1 VSTPNTPKPPRRRIA
16 GESKPG
22 GPAPKPLVKKGAKP
36 RPAPKTKA
44 PKSDAAKTEVSKLK
58 APKLKAP
65 KPPAPE
71 APPRPVAPEPAPAAT
86 ESRTPRFS
94 RPRLSTRLGALVALT
109 VAAVVFGAVFGIR
122 GFMQWRDD
130 SGIVEAHEQA
140 ATTAASA
147 GETIFTYQYNQL
159 PEHLKDAKATMTPS
173 FAKKFESIAPALQDL
188 APQRKI
194 QVKATVRN
202 AAAIEC
208 GDKCRADRATVLVFI
223 DQARVA
229 DDAKEPTVF
238 GNRIE
243 LKMVERDGRWLVNDI
258 QAL

>member
-1 VSTPNTPKPPRRRIA
+1 MSTPQPPRRRRIA

-22 GPAPKPLVKKGAKP
+22 S
-36 RPAPKTKA
+36 PAPKTPVIK
-44 PKSDAAKTEVSKLK
+44 KAAKLRTPSKSTPPK
-58 APKLKAP
+58 PAPR

-71 APPRPVAPEPAPAAT
+71 APSRPATPESSAAPEP
-86 ESRTPRFS
+86 RTRRFS
-94 RPRLSTRLGALVALT
+94 LPRMSGRFGLLVALT
-109 VAAVVFGAVFGIR
+109 VVAVAFGAVFGVR
-122 GFMQWRDD
+122 GFLEWRDD
-130 SGIVEAHEQA
+130 STIVEAHEKA

-159 PEHLKDAKATMTPS
+159 AEHLRDSKATMTPS
-173 FAKKFESIAPALQDL
+173 FGKKFESIAPALRNL

-194 QVKATVRN
+194 QVRATVRN

-208 GDKCRADRATVLVFI
+208 GTKCRSDRATILVFI

-238 GNRIE
+238 GNRIKLE
-243 LKMVERDGRWLVNDI
+243 MVNVDGSWLVNDV

>member
-1 VSTPNTPKPPRRRIA
+1 MSTPQPPRRRRIA

-22 GPAPKPLVKKGAKP
+22 APAPKASVVKK
-36 RPAPKTKA
+36 
-44 PKSDAAKTEVSKLK
+44 AAKLRTPSKST
-58 APKLKAP
+58 PP
-65 KPPAPE
+65 KPAAPE
-71 APPRPVAPEPAPAAT
+71 APARSATPPPPPVTT
-86 ESRTPRFS
+86 EARSRRFS
-94 RPRLSTRLGALVALT
+94 VPRVSGRFAVLVALT
-109 VAAVVFGAVFGIR
+109 VVAVAFGAVFGVR
-122 GFMQWRDD
+122 GFLEWRDN
-130 SGIVEAHEQA
+130 SSIVEAHEKA

-159 PEHLKDAKATMTPS
+159 DEHLKDSKAIMTPS
-173 FAKKFESIAPALQDL
+173 FGKKFESIAPALRNL

-208 GDKCRADRATVLVFI
+208 GDKCSSDRATVLVFI

-229 DDAKEPTVF
+229 DGAKEPTVF
-238 GNRIE
+238 GNRIKLE
-243 LKMVERDGRWLVNDI
+243 MVRDDGSWLVNDI

>member
-1 VSTPNTPKPPRRRIA
+1 MSTPQPPRRRRIA

-22 GPAPKPLVKKGAKP
+22 VTAPTPSVKKGAKL
-36 RPAPKTKA
+36 RPTSK
-44 PKSDAAKTEVSKLK
+44 AKTQKPST
-58 APKLKAP
+58 PT
-65 KPPAPE
+65 PPAPE
-71 APPRPVAPEPAPAAT
+71 APARSAVPKVPPAAAAP
-86 ESRTPRFS
+86 RTRRFS
-94 RPRLSTRLGALVALT
+94 VPRVSGRLGALVALT
-109 VAAVVFGAVFGIR
+109 VAAVVFGAVFGVR
-122 GFMQWRDD
+122 GFMEWRGD
-130 SGIVEAHEQA
+130 SGVVEAHEKA

-159 PEHLKDAKATMTPS
+159 DDHLRDSKAIMTPS
-173 FAKKFESIAPALQDL
+173 FGKKFESIAPALRNL

-208 GDKCRADRATVLVFI
+208 GDKCRSDRATILVFI

-229 DDAKEPTVF
+229 DGAKEPTVF

-243 LKMVERDGRWLVNDI
+243 LVMVEQDGRWLVNNI
-258 QAL
+258 KAL

>member
-1 VSTPNTPKPPRRRIA
+1 MSTPQPPRRRRIA

-22 GPAPKPLVKKGAKP
+22 A
-36 RPAPKTKA
+36 PAPKTSVVKRTAKLRPTPKA
-44 PKSDAAKTEVSKLK
+44 EPPKRTST
-58 APKLKAP
+58 P

-71 APPRPVAPEPAPAAT
+71 APPRPAASETPAPAA
-86 ESRTPRFS
+86 EPRTRRFS
-94 RPRLSTRLGALVALT
+94 VPRVSTRFGALVALT
-109 VAAVVFGAVFGIR
+109 VAAVVFGAIFGTR
-122 GFMQWRDD
+122 GFTEWRDD
-130 SGIVEAHEQA
+130 NGVVEAHEKA
-140 ATTAASA
+140 ATSAASA

-159 PEHLKDAKATMTPS
+159 DDHLRDSKAIMTPS
-173 FAKKFESIAPALQDL
+173 FGKKFESIAPALRNL

-208 GDKCRADRATVLVFI
+208 GDNCRSDRATILVFI

-229 DDAKEPTVF
+229 DGAEKPTVF

-243 LKMVERDGRWLVNDI
+243 LMMVERDGRWLVNNVK
-258 QAL
+258 AL

>member
-1 VSTPNTPKPPRRRIA
+1 MSTPQPPRRRRIA

-22 GPAPKPLVKKGAKP
+22 VTAPKPSVKKGAKL
-36 RPAPKTKA
+36 RPTSK
-44 PKSDAAKTEVSKLK
+44 AKTQKPST
-58 APKLKAP
+58 PKPSTP

-71 APPRPVAPEPAPAAT
+71 APSRPVVPEVPPAAAAP
-86 ESRTPRFS
+86 RTRRFS
-94 RPRLSTRLGALVALT
+94 VPNVSGRFGALVALT
-109 VAAVVFGAVFGIR
+109 VAAVVFGAVFGVR
-122 GFMQWRDD
+122 GFMEWRGD
-130 SGIVEAHEQA
+130 SGIAAAHEKA

-159 PEHLKDAKATMTPS
+159 DDHLKDAKAIMTPS

-194 QVKATVRN
+194 QVKASVRN
-202 AAAIEC
+202 AAPKEC
-208 GDKCRADRATVLVFI
+208 GDACSADRVTVLVFI

-243 LKMVERDGRWLVNDI
+243 LMMVERDGRWLVNEI
-258 QAL
+258 KAL

>member
-1 VSTPNTPKPPRRRIA
+1 MSTPQPPRRRRIA

-22 GPAPKPLVKKGAKP
+22 VTAPKPSVKKGNKLRPTSKAQKAKAQP
-36 RPAPKTKA
+36 QKT
-44 PKSDAAKTEVSKLK
+44 ST
-58 APKLKAP
+58 P

-71 APPRPVAPEPAPAAT
+71 VPSRPVVPEVPPAAST
-86 ESRTPRFS
+86 SGPRRFS
-94 RPRLSTRLGALVALT
+94 VPRMSGRLGALVALT
-109 VAAVVFGAVFGIR
+109 VAALVFGAVFGVKGLLDWR
-122 GFMQWRDD
+122 GE
-130 SGIVEAHEQA
+130 SGVVEAHEKA

-159 PEHLKDAKATMTPS
+159 DDHLKDAKATMTPS

-194 QVKATVRN
+194 QVKASVRN

-208 GDKCRADRATVLVFI
+208 GEKCRSDQATILVFI

-229 DDAKEPTVF
+229 DGSKKPTVF

-258 QAL
+258 KAL

>member
-1 VSTPNTPKPPRRRIA
+1 MSTPQPPRRRRIA

-22 GPAPKPLVKKGAKP
+22 TAAPKPSVVKRAAKLRSP
-36 RPAPKTKA
+36 QKPQAPKAPKTQ
-44 PKSDAAKTEVSKLK
+44 
-58 APKLKAP
+58 AP

-71 APPRPVAPEPAPAAT
+71 APSRPVTTEGPPSAT
-86 ESRTPRFS
+86 ESGTRRF
-94 RPRLSTRLGALVALT
+94 RVPRLSGRFGLLVALT
-109 VAAVVFGAVFGIR
+109 VVAVVFGAVSGIR
-122 GFMQWRDD
+122 GLNEWRDG
-130 SGIVEAHEQA
+130 SGIVEAHEKA

-147 GETIFTYQYNQL
+147 GEAIFTYQYNQL
-159 PEHLKDAKATMTPS
+159 DDHLKDAKATMTPS

-208 GDKCRADRATVLVFI
+208 GDTCRSDRATILVFI

-229 DDAKEPTVF
+229 DGAKEPTVF

-243 LKMVERDGRWLVNDI
+243 LVMVEQDGRWLVNNI
-258 QAL
+258 KAL